1 MTYDPETLCTL
12 INMQLS
18 RFAGA
23 GNYWTIYDPRW
34 PGMIAIRLEQLGERY
49 DPVDGAK
56 FYTWLQTPV
65 LTWQDVVA
73 MVARKHKYLHNQHT
87 NN

>member
-12 INMQLS
+12 ISMQLS
-18 RFAGA
+18 RFAGS

-49 DPVDGAK
+49 VPGDGAK
-56 FYTWLQTPV
+56 FYAWLQTPG
-65 LTWQDVVA
+65 LTWQDVVS
-73 MVARKHKYLHNQHT
+73 MVARKSKQLNKRHT
-87 NN
+87 R

>member
-12 INMQLS
+12 ISMQLS
-18 RFAGA
+18 RFAGS

-49 DPVDGAK
+49 VHVDGERFLA
-56 FYTWLQTPV
+56 WLSTTPD
-65 LTWQDVVA
+65 LTWQHVVD
-73 MVARKHKYLHNQHT
+73 MLTKKRKQLNKRHT
-87 NN
+87 R